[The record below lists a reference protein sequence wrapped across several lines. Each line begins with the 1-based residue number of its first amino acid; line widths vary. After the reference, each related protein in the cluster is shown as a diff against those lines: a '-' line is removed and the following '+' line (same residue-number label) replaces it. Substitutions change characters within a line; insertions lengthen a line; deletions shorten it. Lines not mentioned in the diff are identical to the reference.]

1 MTVPIDFIFHKIL
14 LLKSNQDVI
23 LVKNLTQ
30 SSELEFMLNRHL
42 FFITPYFANIYFV
55 LLFFGVDNLYLL
67 NVDTDS
73 TTINSNFWREERKLS
88 DFVI

>member
-1 MTVPIDFIFHKIL
+1 MTVPKDFIFHNIL

-42 FFITPYFANIYFV
+42 FFITPKHYVAIYFV
-55 LLFFGVDNLYLL
+55 LGSSSSVFFLFLFF
-67 NVDTDS
+67 
-73 TTINSNFWREERKLS
+73 W
-88 DFVI
+88 

>member
-42 FFITPYFANIYFV
+42 FFITP
-55 LLFFGVDNLYLL
+55 
-67 NVDTDS
+67 
-73 TTINSNFWREERKLS
+73 
-88 DFVI
+88 